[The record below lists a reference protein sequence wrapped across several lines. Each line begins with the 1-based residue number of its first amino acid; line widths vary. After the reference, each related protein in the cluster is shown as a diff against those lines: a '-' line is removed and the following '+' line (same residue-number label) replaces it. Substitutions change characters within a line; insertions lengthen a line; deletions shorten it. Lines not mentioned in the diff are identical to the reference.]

1 MHEIIKDL
9 EPESYPMVKRIHA
22 KILDC
27 EELYDDVELLGSW
40 LFTWTGSFLH
50 SVYHSFK
57 DVKRYN
63 SILFCLLQS
72 QSYQL
77 EWTVFSIFSGQY
89 DVAMRELRTT
99 LENAFYH
106 FKYDY
111 HIEYHDMTVEEK
123 FNTMVNDANKNLRS
137 SYGKQVFQNSGY
149 MDWELVYNT
158 VFKKLCEYVH
168 TSIGRNNALQ
178 IENDG
183 YNSLLDPT
191 FDIDRIQECI
201 KMFKTVVKLEVRLME
216 IILDDVY
223 KVSDAEYSYMF
234 D

>member
-1 MHEIIKDL
+1 MHRIIRDL
-9 EPESYPMVKRIHA
+9 EPESYPMIKRIHE
-22 KILDC
+22 KILDS
-27 EELYDDVELLGSW
+27 EELYNDVELLGNW
-40 LFTWTGSFLH
+40 LVTWTGVFLH
-50 SVYHSFK
+50 SAYHSFK
-57 DVKRYN
+57 DIKRYN

-77 EWTVFSIFSGQY
+77 EWTIFSIFSGQY

-106 FKYDY
+106 FKYDNQ
-111 HIEYHDMTVEEK
+111 IEFHNMTVEEK
-123 FNTMVNDANKNLRS
+123 FNTMIDDANKDLRS

-149 MDWELVYNT
+149 QDWESVYNN

-178 IENDG
+178 IDNEG

-191 FDIDRIQECI
+191 YDIYRIRECI

-216 IILDDVY
+216 IILEDVY
-223 KVSDAEYSYMF
+223 KVSDTQYVQLF